1 MPAFTFEKI
10 PAPAHKTPPAIPR
23 ANSKTQTVT
32 RSRGVIFQMLDRI
45 AMARMKREQADT
57 PPTIPKKPPD

>member
-10 PAPAHKTPPAIPR
+10 PAPANQTPPAIPLSGTR
-23 ANSKTQTVT
+23 TVT
-32 RSRGVIFQMLDRI
+32 KSRGVLFQMLDRI
-45 AMARMKREQADT
+45 AIARMKREEADI